1 VNWNPLIIAKLNELG
16 FNWDGKPLP
25 GDFAV
30 TKHTELTN
38 SKQPEIRAKPCKP
51 SDRWG
56 TLTTT
61 RFVLFGNGLRFVPL
75 GRVTIDITK
84 PNWERDILKWWTH
97 ATFAA
102 MEIKSAHAA
111 ADAHVARIE
120 RLKGEGLQKAQKAL
134 EEGGLTENLRSLMGI
149 GINVILD
156 AERNS
161 VVKTTL
167 SVPRV
172 PEQYLLSGP
181 SPVRF
186 IDDPARFDE
195 SVVKLGRLA
204 KFLQAEGWLG

>member
-1 VNWNPLIIAKLNELG
+1 MNWSPLIIAKLNELG
-16 FNWDGKPLP
+16 FNYDGKPLP

-61 RFVLFGNGLRFVPL
+61 RFVLFGNGLRFVTL

-111 ADAHVARIE
+111 ADAHLARVE
-120 RLKGEGLQKAQKAL
+120 RLKKEGNERATKAL

-149 GINVILD
+149 SVSVVLD

-161 VVKTTL
+161 VVETKLTP
-167 SVPRV
+167 PRV
-172 PEQYLLSGP
+172 PLQYQLSGP

-204 KFLQAEGWLG
+204 KFLAAEGWLG

>member
-1 VNWNPLIIAKLNELG
+1 MNWSPLIIAKLNELG
-16 FNWDGKPLP
+16 FNYDGKPLP

-30 TKHTELTN
+30 TKHTEVPN
-38 SKQPEIRAKPCKP
+38 AKQPEIVAKACKP

-56 TLTTT
+56 TLTST
-61 RFVLFGNGLRFVPL
+61 RFVLFGDSRRFKTL

-111 ADAHVARIE
+111 ADAQVARVE
-120 RLKGEGLQKAQKAL
+120 RLKNEANEKATKAL

-149 GINVILD
+149 GISVVLD
-156 AERNS
+156 ADRTQ

-167 SVPRV
+167 SAPRV
-172 PEQYLLSGP
+172 PLQYQLSGP

-186 IDDPARFDE
+186 IDDPARLDE

>member
-30 TKHTELTN
+30 TRHTELTN
-38 SKQPEIRAKPCKP
+38 VKQPEIRAKPCKP

-61 RFVLFGNGLRFVPL
+61 RFVLFGNGLRFVTL

-111 ADAHVARIE
+111 ADAHLARVE
-120 RLKGEGLQKAQKAL
+120 RLKSEANEKATKAL

-149 GINVILD
+149 RVSVVLD

-195 SVVKLGRLA
+195 TVVKLGRLA
-204 KFLQAEGWLG
+204 KFLAAEGWLG